1 MKLDYSLNSPEE
13 RKALVEK
20 ILEEIPDPTP
30 SYLESLADYLVF
42 CMEKEERK

>member
-1 MKLDYSLNSPEE
+1 MKLDYSLNLPEE

-20 ILEEIPDPTP
+20 ILQETPDPTP